1 MSEGYI
7 LNALQTPSVLRPV
20 YESVRSGNVTKDA
33 IKEDTLLGNNLLKQG
48 LNGLQLVRLLGKD
61 QGKYYVLDP
70 PWDLEDEDLAF
81 RMAILHHL
89 AGECTPNDWGKQA
102 VVQLNYQYLL
112 QKDVQYFEN
121 DDEVLYDEINAWQS
135 REKNYVP
142 QSKQG
147 DIDLNKR
154 KFVNW
159 SRQVEYLGL
168 VHKARGREHLVYPDP
183 DMIETSIE
191 LAIEEVG
198 DTGRIGIERYL
209 GWLRDNLLQV
219 ETTDEGAVPT
229 SLARIL
235 YNHVRDGTIR
245 LTEYGDAGATKL
257 NRTPR
262 RDGIDKEA
270 NTIELEANI

>member
-7 LNALQTPSVLRPV
+7 LNALQTPAVLRPV

-33 IKEDTLLGNNLLKQG
+33 IKEDTRLGKNLLEQG
-48 LNGLQLVRLLGKD
+48 LNGLQLVRLLGRD
-61 QGKYYVLDP
+61 EGKYYVIDP
-70 PWDLEDEDLAF
+70 PWELDDDDLAF
-81 RMAILHHL
+81 RMAILHNL
-89 AGECTPNDWGKQA
+89 ADECTPNDWGKQA
-102 VVQLNYQYLL
+102 VVLLNYQYLL
-112 QKDVQYFEN
+112 QEDIQYFEN
-121 DDEVLYDEINAWQS
+121 DDEVLYDEINAWQR

-147 DIDLNKR
+147 EIDLNKP

-183 DMIETSIE
+183 DMVEASIE
-191 LAIEEVG
+191 IAVEEAG
-198 DTGRIGIERYL
+198 ADGRIGIRQYL
-209 GWLRDNLLQV
+209 GWLRENLLQV

-229 SLARIL
+229 ALARIL
-235 YNHVRDGTIR
+235 YNHVRDGAIR
-245 LTEYGDAGATKL
+245 LTEYGDAGAIKL
-257 NRTPR
+257 DRTPR

-270 NTIELEANI
+270 NTIELEARI